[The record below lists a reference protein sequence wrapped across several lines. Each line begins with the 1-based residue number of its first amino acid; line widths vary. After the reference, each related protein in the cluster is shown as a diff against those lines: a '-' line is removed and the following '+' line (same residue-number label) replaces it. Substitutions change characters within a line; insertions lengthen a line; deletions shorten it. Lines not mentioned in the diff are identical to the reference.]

1 MDCGFSEYR
10 TDAGDLGTGVLA
22 NGVSEMRDNDN
33 RAALSRARGLG
44 SAGTGVHAW
53 RWQRVTAAVLVPLVI
68 WSLASLIAVV
78 GGGRETVVDW
88 LARPGVAIPMIL
100 LLVALFWHMAL
111 GLTVVAE
118 DYLHHNGVKIAAVAV
133 IQFGCLALGVAGV
146 MAVVLAITSG

>member
-1 MDCGFSEYR
+1 M
-10 TDAGDLGTGVLA
+10 A

-33 RAALSRARGLG
+33 RAALSLARGLG
-44 SAGTGVHAW
+44 SAKTGVHAW
-53 RWQRVTAAVLVPLVI
+53 RWQRVTAAILVPLVI

-78 GGGRETVVDW
+78 GGGRETVIGW

-100 LLVALFWHMAL
+100 LLIALFWHMAL

-118 DYLHHNGVKIAAVAV
+118 DYLHNTGVKIATVAV

-146 MAVVLAITSG
+146 MAVVLAIVGG

>member
-1 MDCGFSEYR
+1 
-10 TDAGDLGTGVLA
+10 
-22 NGVSEMRDNDN
+22 
-33 RAALSRARGLG
+33 
-44 SAGTGVHAW
+44 
-53 RWQRVTAAVLVPLVI
+53 
-68 WSLASLIAVV
+68 
-78 GGGRETVVDW
+78 
-88 LARPGVAIPMIL
+88 MIL